1 MSALPLKGKTALI
14 TGSTQGLGL
23 ATAKQFAAAGCRIID
38 NGFQAGRYVGAD
50 LRDPAQ
56 IEAMIQT
63 AGPIDILVNNAVV
76 RHTAPIERFAP
87 ENWDESISVNLSA
100 AFHTIRLA
108 LPAMKSRGWGR
119 IVNVSSIYGQR
130 GAANRVGYVTTKTA
144 LIGLTRTVALEVV
157 GTGVTCNAVCPGTT
171 ETPVHEATIESM
183 MKREGLSRADAEKR
197 FLTGKQPTG
206 KIIAADDVAAMI
218 VYLCG
223 ASSGDINGS
232 VFPIDAGWSA
242 G

>member
-1 MSALPLKGKTALI
+1 MSALPLQGKTALI

-38 NGFQAGRYVGAD
+38 NGLQGGNYIGAD

-56 IEAMIQT
+56 IETMIQA

-130 GAANRVGYVTTKTA
+130 GVANRAGYVTTKTA
-144 LIGLTRTVALEVV
+144 LIGLTRAVALEVV

-183 MKREGLSRADAEKR
+183 MKREGLSRADAEKQ

-223 ASSGDINGS
+223 PSSGDINGS